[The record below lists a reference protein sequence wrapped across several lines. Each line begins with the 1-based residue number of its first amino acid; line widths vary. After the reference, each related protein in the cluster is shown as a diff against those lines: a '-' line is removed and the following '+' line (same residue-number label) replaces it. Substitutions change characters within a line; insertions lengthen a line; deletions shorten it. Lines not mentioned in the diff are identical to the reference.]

1 MNLTFLGAAHEV
13 TGSCFLLQA
22 CGKRILIDCGSEQG
36 RDIYENPDLP
46 VAPGMIDAVLLT
58 HAHIDH
64 SGRIPLLVKQGY
76 RGPIYSTDA
85 TYDLCGIMLLDSA
98 HIAESEAEWK
108 NRKSKRSGSNQIAP
122 LYTVEDAQSALNQF
136 QPVAYETDKE
146 IFGGIIIRFTDVGHL
161 LGSSSITITVTE
173 NQDTKK
179 IVFSGDIGNLDMPII
194 KDPKYL
200 TNADYVVMES
210 TYGDRTHGERPD
222 TVVELAKIIQRTF
235 DRGGNVVVPCFAV
248 GRTQEMLY
256 YLRQVKERDLVKNH
270 GVWPVYMDSPLAVSA
285 TQIVNENYA
294 ECFDEEAMTLVKSGI
309 NPLSFPGLELA
320 VSSEESKLLNTD
332 PIPKVILSASGMC
345 EAGRIRHHL
354 KHNLWRPESTILFVG
369 YQTEGT
375 LGRIL
380 VDGAKNVKLFN
391 ETIEVNAELIVLPGM
406 SGHADD
412 QGLLRWAGA
421 FNPKPKKV
429 FVVHGQDTVTD
440 LFAARLSDE
449 LGMDAVAPYPG
460 AVFDFNLD
468 TFTEEGIQE
477 RIDKVRETEGGKRQS
492 ALYDRLVVNM
502 ERLSKIVE
510 SSSGLSNR
518 ELQSMVDSL
527 DTLCQKWKIE
537 KE

>member
-1 MNLTFLGAAHEV
+1 M
-13 TGSCFLLQA
+13 
-22 CGKRILIDCGSEQG
+22 
-36 RDIYENPDLP
+36 
-46 VAPGMIDAVLLT
+46 
-58 HAHIDH
+58 
-64 SGRIPLLVKQGY
+64 
-76 RGPIYSTDA
+76 
-85 TYDLCGIMLLDSA
+85 
-98 HIAESEAEWK
+98 
-108 NRKSKRSGSNQIAP
+108 
-122 LYTVEDAQSALNQF
+122 
-136 QPVAYETDKE
+136 
-146 IFGGIIIRFTDVGHL
+146 
-161 LGSSSITITVTE
+161 
-173 NQDTKK
+173 
-179 IVFSGDIGNLDMPII
+179 
-194 KDPKYL
+194 
-200 TNADYVVMES
+200 
-210 TYGDRTHGERPD
+210 
-222 TVVELAKIIQRTF
+222 
-235 DRGGNVVVPCFAV
+235 VVPCFAV

-270 GVWPVYMDSPLAVSA
+270 GIWPVYMDSPLAVSA

-309 NPLSFPGLELA
+309 NPLSFPGLKLA

-449 LGMDAVAPYPG
+449 LGLDAVAPYPG
-460 AVFDFNLD
+460 AVFDFNLGI
-468 TFTEEGIQE
+468 FTEEGIQE